1 MKLISVRGIGLS
13 RQLSGALFAATFV
26 LTAAPAAA
34 APWWYVGQSQDRVLF
49 IDADT
54 MEREGNI
61 VRFAAK
67 EVIRQP
73 GNPVARTVSFME
85 ADCERRRLGWGGV
98 QRFGYDETVID
109 TSTRA
114 KMEMAEA
121 TDALARS
128 ELDFVCSKPAV
139 RHAAGY
145 FPLTIDDVGF
155 TEALLA
161 QRDGAMSP
169 LVLQERMAKD
179 KSIPIV
185 RSSAPAPATFG
196 QVQTVELGQPMV
208 PPRDYA
214 KGTEVPDPAA
224 YDPIEVGRIYD
235 IAYQGIKDGRMR
247 LEIRGY
253 SIDDLVH
260 PGSGQIEAA
269 GLGEGKVNILDLAIT
284 VIKASPDR
292 ITYSIAIEKRPTP

>member
-1 MKLISVRGIGLS
+1 M
-13 RQLSGALFAATFV
+13 FAATFV
-26 LTAAPAAA
+26 LAAAPAAA

-49 IDADT
+49 IDTDT
-54 MEREGNI
+54 MEREGDI

-85 ADCERRRLGWGGV
+85 ADCVRRRLGWGGV

-114 KMEMAEA
+114 KVEMAEA
-121 TDALARS
+121 TDALAQS

-139 RHAAGY
+139 RHAVGY
-145 FPLTIDDVGF
+145 FPLTIDDVAF

-169 LVLQERMAKD
+169 LALQERMAKD
-179 KSIPIV
+179 KAVPIV

-196 QVQTVELGQPMV
+196 QVQTVGMGQPMV
-208 PPRDYA
+208 PPRDYS
-214 KGTEVPDPAA
+214 KGAEAPNPAA
-224 YDPIEVGRIYD
+224 YDPIEAGRIYD
-235 IAYQGIKDGRMR
+235 IAYQGIKDGQMR
-247 LEIRGY
+247 FEIRGY
-253 SIDDLVH
+253 SIDDLVN
-260 PGSGQIEAA
+260 PGSGQIETA
-269 GLGEGKVNILDLAIT
+269 GLGERKVYIRDLAIT
-284 VIKASPDR
+284 VTKVSPDR
-292 ITYSIAIEKRPTP
+292 ITYSIALEKRSTP